1 MVTESKMVSP
11 ILRSLLFV
19 PGNRA
24 NMLQK
29 ALGLRPDAF
38 VPDMED
44 SVPAEEKA
52 NARSTVAAH
61 IEALAKTGCLVVP
74 RVNALDSGLME
85 DDLAAVVG
93 PHIFGVSV
101 GKIRS
106 AQDIVRVSTLLGRL
120 ERRAGVEQGAVRIIP
135 WLETAMGVVHAY
147 DIASSNPRVAAVAF
161 GAEDLTNDM
170 GVERTDD
177 PAQLAYARSAI
188 ATAAVAAGVLAL
200 DTPYFHLRD
209 LGGLKREC
217 LLARRHGF
225 HGKCA
230 IHPEQIDTIN
240 DAFSPTQAEVA
251 QARRVVDAFREAEAH
266 GRGSLSLDGK
276 VVDVPVVRRAQKL
289 LDLAKAMGRKTK
301 T

>member
-1 MVTESKMVSP
+1 
-11 ILRSLLFV
+11 
-19 PGNRA
+19 
-24 NMLQK
+24 MLQK
-29 ALGLRPDAF
+29 ALGLHPDAF

-44 SVPAEEKA
+44 SVPADEKT
-52 NARSTVAAH
+52 NARQTVAAH
-61 IEALAKTGCLVVP
+61 VETLAKTGCLVIP

-106 AQDIVRVSTLLGRL
+106 SQDIVRISAVLGRL
-120 ERRAGVEQGAVRIIP
+120 ERRAGLEQGAVRIIP

-147 DIASSNPRVAAVAF
+147 DIASTNPRVVAVAF

-170 GVERTDD
+170 GIERTDD
-177 PAQLAYARSAI
+177 PAQLAYARNAI

-200 DTPYFHLRD
+200 DTPYFQLRD
-209 LGGLKREC
+209 LDGLKREC
-217 LLARRHGF
+217 QLARRYGF
-225 HGKCA
+225 RGKFA
-230 IHPEQIDTIN
+230 IHPEQIDTIGH
-240 DAFSPTQAEVA
+240 AFSPTEAEVA
-251 QARRVVDAFREAEAH
+251 QARRVVDAFREAEAL

-289 LDLAKAMGRKTK
+289 LDLAESMAPRKQE
-301 T
+301 

>member
-1 MVTESKMVSP
+1 MTSTP
-11 ILRSLLFV
+11 LILRSLLFV

-29 ALGLRPDAF
+29 ALALRPDAL

-44 SVPAEEKA
+44 SVPAEEKV
-52 NARSTVAAH
+52 NARQTVAAH

-74 RVNALDSGLME
+74 RVNALDSGIME
-85 DDLAAVVG
+85 DDLAAVVS
-93 PHIFGVSV
+93 PSIFGISV

-106 AQDIVRVSTLLGRL
+106 SQDIVRVSAVLGRL

-147 DIASSNPRVAAVAF
+147 DIASSSPRVAAVAF
-161 GAEDLTNDM
+161 GAEDLTNDL

-188 ATAAVAAGVLAL
+188 ATAAVAADVPAL

-209 LGGLKREC
+209 LDGLKREC
-217 LLARRHGF
+217 VLARRHGF
-225 HGKCA
+225 RGKFA
-230 IHPEQIDTIN
+230 IHPEQVETIN
-240 DAFSPTQAEVA
+240 DAFSPSHAEVA
-251 QARRVVDAFREAEAH
+251 HARRVVEAFREAEAQ

-289 LDLAKAMGRKTK
+289 LDLAEAMGKQRPKP
-301 T
+301 